1 MKKKIN
7 RRDFLKVM
15 GVVGMTASLAAC
27 GDSGSSSAAA
37 SSTAGGDDGVI
48 TISYW
53 TTDRHDQAYLTP
65 LIEEYNKTNSD
76 NIYID
81 YQVYADNYSQMLDL
95 AFSTDTAPD
104 VFKLSGT
111 DPLEV
116 QVDEKKMLLDLS
128 PYMTEEYKA
137 RFWDGAFVQGI
148 NSWGEGIYGI
158 AGNYKS
164 AMSAVMRSIDPV
176 VQVSGGTCYG
186 FDFKNGKYDFSSY
199 REVLQLFREMYSTG
213 VAFPG
218 SESLD
223 IDPLRTQFAAG
234 NIAFYFS
241 LSHAEPGVYQ
251 SQFPTDINWNCC
263 QIPSLSGNTDGVQNL
278 WFGGSDKAINAS
290 TKHPDEAW
298 KVMEFLHSDEVMGP
312 YYTAGLGTVMI
323 KSAVEG
329 AEPPASIETMPDLA
343 IGANDQNWP
352 IRPAISIEG
361 EDYSTVAVQCIF
373 GLKDIDQAISE
384 LNDRYNNAYDK
395 SVADGAKRIVYPNF
409 TAKNQDT
416 SV

>member
-1 MKKKIN
+1 
-7 RRDFLKVM
+7 
-15 GVVGMTASLAAC
+15 MTKQL
-27 GDSGSSSAAA
+27 SS
-37 SSTAGGDDGVI
+37 
-48 TISYW
+48 
-53 TTDRHDQAYLTP
+53 
-65 LIEEYNKTNSD
+65 
-76 NIYID
+76 
-81 YQVYADNYSQMLDL
+81 
-95 AFSTDTAPD
+95 
-104 VFKLSGT
+104 
-111 DPLEV
+111 
-116 QVDEKKMLLDLS
+116 
-128 PYMTEEYKA
+128 
-137 RFWDGAFVQGI
+137 
-148 NSWGEGIYGI
+148 EGIYGI

-164 AMSAVMRSIDPV
+164 AMNAVMRSIDPV
-176 VQVSGGTCYG
+176 VQVSGGTCNG

>member
-65 LIEEYNKTNSD
+65 LIEEYNKTNPD

-148 NSWGEGIYGI
+148 NSWGDGIYSLPFTASACRLFYNQDLLDRVGISAPPKTLKELVDDATLVTKQLSSEGIYGI

-251 SQFPTDINWNCC
+251 SQFPTERDFRLMEIH
-263 QIPSLSGNTDGVQNL
+263 LYL
-278 WFGGSDKAINAS
+278 L
-290 TKHPDEAW
+290 PDPQPVR
-298 KVMEFLHSDEVMGP
+298 KYGRC
-312 YYTAGLGTVMI
+312 
-323 KSAVEG
+323 
-329 AEPPASIETMPDLA
+329 AEPVVWRL
-343 IGANDQNWP
+343 
-352 IRPAISIEG
+352 R
-361 EDYSTVAVQCIF
+361 
-373 GLKDIDQAISE
+373 
-384 LNDRYNNAYDK
+384 
-395 SVADGAKRIVYPNF
+395 
-409 TAKNQDT
+409 
-416 SV
+416 